1 MKYNK
6 MAEKKSRETKLKKLF
21 EILKH
26 NLLMASI
33 IFIVIFAVIA
43 IGSNVIVKEGSI
55 ESQKSVSSPQFID
68 SSLLGYWRFNNN
80 STNDSSSNGKHGTFQ
95 SGAGAPNDFL
105 ELDGTNDY
113 VNISNVSSTTLPNVT
128 YGGWFYLKSYG
139 TNGPIVF
146 NGGTAAGVRNFN
158 MQIQTS
164 GAVLC
169 GRENNWN
176 TTSIGLVPL
185 NTWVHLICVHNG
197 SSVAIYKNGVLNS
210 FFINMVGSATVPSV
224 TQIGKY
230 IGASG
235 YELNG
240 SADDV
245 IVFNRNLADWEI
257 AQLYNVQ
264 QKSNVQLSKL
274 TVGAADI
281 YWDGNKLVFVTN
293 KSNPFTSTN
302 GIAWFSGNISSTGY
316 MTRTTAWDTTK
327 YGNAL
332 DYIRNDYIGVDGKID
347 HNKYSPIE
355 KADYE
360 VTDYENCRYESTGE
374 IDSETGNEK
383 TRQVCAIKKEE
394 GVLLDGTVAKHEQ
407 AIYELKKKIEELE
420 ARIVAL
426 GV

>member
-1 MKYNK
+1 
-6 MAEKKSRETKLKKLF
+6 MAEKKSRETKLNKLF

-26 NLLMASI
+26 NLIMAII
-33 IFIVIFAVIA
+33 IFIIVFSVIV
-43 IGSNVIVKEGSI
+43 IGSNVIVKEGTI

-80 STNDSSSNGKHGTFQ
+80 SANDSSPNAKHGQ
-95 SGAGAPNDFL
+95 LIGNAAAPADVL
-105 ELDGTNDY
+105 ELNGSASNY
-113 VNISNVSSTTLPNVT
+113 VNISNISSTTLSKAT

-139 TNGPIVF
+139 ANGPIVL
-146 NGGTAAGVRNFN
+146 NGGTPAGQRIFN
-158 MQIQTS
+158 IHIQTS

-169 GRENNWN
+169 GRENAWN
-176 TTSIGLVPL
+176 TTGAGVVPL
-185 NTWVHLICVHNG
+185 NTWAHIICVNNG

-210 FFINMVGSATVPSV
+210 FFINMVGAATIPSV
-224 TQIGKY
+224 TQIGKF
-230 IGASG
+230 IGGSG

-240 SADDV
+240 FADDIV
-245 IVFNRNLADWEI
+245 IFNRDLADWEI
-257 AQLYNVQ
+257 AQLYNSQ

-293 KSNPFTSTN
+293 KTSPFTSTT
-302 GIAWFSGNISSTGY
+302 GIAWFSSNISSTGY
-316 MTRTTAWDTTK
+316 MTRTTAWDTVK

-347 HNKYSPIE
+347 HSKYSPIE

-360 VTDYENCRYESTGE
+360 VTDYEDCNYVQSEEINPETGE
-374 IDSETGNEK
+374 KNI
-383 TRQVCAIKKEE
+383 RQVCATKIEE
-394 GVLLDGTVAKHEQ
+394 GVLLDGTAAKHEQ

-420 ARIVAL
+420 ARLVKL
-426 GV
+426 GG